1 MSTAVEMDIDAKIQ
15 AAQVK
20 RPLEDAAR
28 PAKKRLKIPKRKY
41 YMSFVAEL
49 EDDLASGDYD
59 DEERAKKHGVSIM
72 RRGHVTF
79 TVEFSSRKQA
89 NDYHYD
95 AMIFHDA
102 VASLANQHPESQ
114 GRYWLGVNEVE
125 PLGGDYDVPE
135 KIDLRMD
142 AKGNIVPVSQNL
154 CVKVH

>member
-1 MSTAVEMDIDAKIQ
+1 MEIDAKV
-15 AAQVK
+15 QVK
-20 RPLEDAAR
+20 RPLEDATR
-28 PAKKRLKIPKRKY
+28 PGKKRLKIPKRKY

-49 EDDLASGDYD
+49 EDDAIEDKQKVKRGW
-59 DEERAKKHGVSIM
+59 VS
-72 RRGHVTF
+72 F
-79 TVEFSSRKQA
+79 TVEFNSRKQA

-135 KIDLRMD
+135 RIDLRMD
-142 AKGNIVPVSQNL
+142 AKGNIVPVSQDL
-154 CVKVH
+154 RVKL